1 MLNTRNPCQ
10 ALDPHNN
17 SNVSEIS
24 LLAVAN
30 RKSKPEYRA
39 QKNYHN
45 VTAEGCLGKRERD
58 RERERGGV
66 ADYSRRRRHHHRY
79 GKCWLNG
86 VF

>member
-1 MLNTRNPCQ
+1 MLNTRNPCP
-10 ALDPHNN
+10 ALDPYNN

-30 RKSKPEYRA
+30 RKSKPDTVL
-39 QKNYHN
+39 KKISTTDN
-45 VTAEGCLGKRERD
+45 CLGKRERD
-58 RERERGGV
+58 RERERERGGI